1 MEAVVN
7 RRCIAIKTM
16 FGVKIE
22 LILVHNTST
31 SHDRYSLKALPQE
44 LSGSVEYTPTEPV
57 PNPSDPMKFDKR
69 MLRVDIDKVKSMK
82 LLCNS
87 LTKMIDGLTF
97 VDEEENELGRAF
109 FLGADKEHPNTA
121 HH

>member
-1 MEAVVN
+1 MFERPDLEEGVRTGMEAVVN

-31 SHDRYSLKALPQE
+31 SHDRYYPKSLPQE

-69 MLRVDIDKVKSMK
+69 MLRVDIDKVKQPYQ
-82 LLCNS
+82 NDRW
-87 LTKMIDGLTF
+87 TDF
-97 VDEEENELGRAF
+97 R
-109 FLGADKEHPNTA
+109 
-121 HH
+121 